1 METLGAI
8 QAEDIR
14 GFRLATLLDPTTP
27 EFPSNSKRKR
37 GVRGILDNDQF
48 TAFWIF
54 IEQVSRPYITSI
66 TESYSLRRFPITGFA
81 TALTLPRTFGIAPS
95 CSTLTLQSEAQM
107 K

>member
-37 GVRGILDNDQF
+37 Q
-48 TAFWIF
+48 
-54 IEQVSRPYITSI
+54 P
-66 TESYSLRRFPITGFA
+66 
-81 TALTLPRTFGIAPS
+81 
-95 CSTLTLQSEAQM
+95 
-107 K
+107 